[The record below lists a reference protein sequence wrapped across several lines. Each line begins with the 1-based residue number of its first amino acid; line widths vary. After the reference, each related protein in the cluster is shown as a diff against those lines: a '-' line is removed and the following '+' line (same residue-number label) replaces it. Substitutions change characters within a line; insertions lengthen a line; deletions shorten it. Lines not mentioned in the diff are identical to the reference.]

1 MSCECRFARGSARQ
15 SSPNTSVTSARNC
28 ASRAKSSVS
37 GLVTAIAWRVVSETK
52 FTYEDNRCRTV
63 ISGIIRPSTII
74 VPCFKNHI
82 TPGLAA
88 VAALLQCFYQREPK
102 TEVINPTTLFPMD
115 GNDTLG
121 DCTIADLAHATTV
134 YNGLLGK
141 ENIMPKASVVA
152 LIKSLQAGRIQAS
165 TSSTC

>member
-1 MSCECRFARGSARQ
+1 M
-15 SSPNTSVTSARNC
+15 PNYHFGNHPAKHDYRTSF
-28 ASRAKSSVS
+28 KS
-37 GLVTAIAWRVVSETK
+37 
-52 FTYEDNRCRTV
+52 Y
-63 ISGIIRPSTII
+63 
-74 VPCFKNHI
+74 I
-82 TPGLAA
+82 TLGLAA
-88 VAALLQCFYQREPK
+88 PPRSFNVLTNVNQKLK
-102 TEVINPTTLFPMD
+102 SSNPTTLFPLD

-134 YNGLLGK
+134 FNGLLGK